1 MTEQDASSIV
11 SPPQACAPQAREF
24 SETFVTFQH
33 PHWPGR
39 ATEGPAEGRRKLVFC
54 HFLPL
59 ANAKTARGAV
69 QSHRIDVSNPAPSPA
84 SEGPKCKIQCSRS

>member
-11 SPPQACAPQAREF
+11 SPPQSCAPQARKF
-24 SETFVTFQH
+24 PETFVTFQH

-54 HFLPL
+54 HFPPL
-59 ANAKTARGAV
+59 ANAKTARGSV
-69 QSHRIDVSNPAPSPA
+69 
-84 SEGPKCKIQCSRS
+84 